1 MPSMLTVS
9 RYSLTGQF
17 LESYRSVNEAAK
29 AMQTV
34 RTNIMRALN
43 PEKGATARGYIW
55 RYGAEPQIDI
65 QAILKK
71 RPYAGGSP
79 LSKQQQKIGQYDME
93 GNLVATYIDTKVA
106 SRAVGVHYQGIRKVI
121 NGRAWTYGGF
131 IWRRSTKK
139 KIPVASRIIDIKF
152 GISQYDLNGRW
163 IRSFKS
169 GLEASR
175 ITGIGNDNISR
186 AINDEN
192 TITAGGYL
200 WRRGQALR
208 INIAELRKNPH
219 FPGSKLSTHL
229 KKKRQKNLEEMSVEQ
244 QANEQDA
251 QLEWAL

>member
-1 MPSMLTVS
+1 MLKIS
-9 RYSLTGQF
+9 RYSLKGQF
-17 LESYRSVNEAAK
+17 LQSYSSVAEAAK
-29 AMQTV
+29 AMETV
-34 RTNIMRALN
+34 RTNITRALD
-43 PEKGATARGYIW
+43 PETGATACGYIW
-55 RYGAEPQIDI
+55 RYGMEPEIDV
-65 QAILKK
+65 QALLKK

-93 GNLVATYIDTKVA
+93 GNLVATHIDTKA
-106 SRAVGVHYQGIRKVI
+106 AGRAVGVHYQGIRKVI

-139 KIPVASRIIDIKF
+139 KIAVASRIIDIKF

-163 IRSFKS
+163 MRSFKS

-208 INIAELRKNPH
+208 INITELRKNPH

-229 KKKRQKNLEEMSVEQ
+229 KKTRQKNLEQMTLEQ
-244 QANEQDA
+244 KENEKVKRV
-251 QLEWAL
+251 L